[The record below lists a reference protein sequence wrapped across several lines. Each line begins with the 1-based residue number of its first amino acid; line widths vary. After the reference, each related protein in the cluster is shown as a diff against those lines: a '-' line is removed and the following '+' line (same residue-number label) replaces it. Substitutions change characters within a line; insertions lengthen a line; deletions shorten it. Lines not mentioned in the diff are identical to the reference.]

1 MLDLPEKLIE
11 ISVLHVLKDHD
22 ERVSI
27 HTHSIELHYV
37 LVLKV
42 SEELSLTLEILSG
55 CKCGILQRLGDSESI
70 LLSYNGITAQMLHSD
85 SSDSYGNS
93 PPSCVYP

>member
-1 MLDLPEKLIE
+1 MVDLPEKLIE

-27 HTHSIELHYV
+27 HTHSVELHYV

-42 SEELSLTLEILSG
+42 SQELSLTLEILSG
-55 CKCGILQRLGDSESI
+55 CKCGILQRLGDSESM
-70 LLSYNGITAQMLHSD
+70 LLSYDHITARMLH
-85 SSDSYGNS
+85 SDSYGNS
-93 PPSCVYP
+93 SPSHVYP